1 LNREAPSAGWSG
13 GRGFLVFKGVVYG
26 LLLFNTA
33 LLIGYASWRE
43 ALEQGGWLMILA
55 AFEWE
60 SRGLDDRRG
69 RFAVPVA
76 LEGLGYAVAIFCWGA
91 YAVAGEWLDFA
102 NASLW
107 LLVVAAIAGDLH
119 WQQHYGRTG
128 RRLRVLLKGVLYVA
142 LLGVALIW
150 GLQGAW
156 LDAWD
161 AVIWLLCFFVI
172 ELKLFDFRP
181 APSAV
186 SSAG

>member
-1 LNREAPSAGWSG
+1 
-13 GRGFLVFKGVVYG
+13 VFKVVVYG
-26 LLLFNTA
+26 LLLLNTL
-33 LLIGYASWRE
+33 LLIRYATWRE

-60 SRGLDDRRG
+60 SRGPYRAQRP
-69 RFAVPVA
+69 FAAPA
-76 LEGLGYAVAIFCWGA
+76 GLEGLGYAIAIFCWGA
-91 YAVAGEWLDFA
+91 YAAAGEWLDFA

-119 WQQHYGRTG
+119 WQRNYGRTG
-128 RRLRVLLKGVLYVA
+128 WRLRALVKGFLYVA
-142 LLGVALIW
+142 LLGVALLW

-172 ELKLFDFRP
+172 ELKLFDFRK
-181 APSAV
+181 V